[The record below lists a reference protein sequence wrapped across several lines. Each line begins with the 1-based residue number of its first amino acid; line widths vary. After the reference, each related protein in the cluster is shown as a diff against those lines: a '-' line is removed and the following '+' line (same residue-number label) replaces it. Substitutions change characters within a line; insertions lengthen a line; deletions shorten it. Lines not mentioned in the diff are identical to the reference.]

1 MKIKYFD
8 KDDILVLNLS
18 DKPVDYAEESNWV
31 VVNFDSQ
38 RQPVSIEILDANRFL
53 AEQGRVLPDS
63 IKQKYFLPLAA

>member
-18 DKPVDYAEESNWV
+18 NKPVDYAEESNWV

-38 RQPVSIEILDANRFL
+38 RQPVSIEILDASRFL
-53 AEQGRVLPDS
+53 AEQGRVLPDN
-63 IKQKYFLPLAA
+63 IKQKYFLPLTA